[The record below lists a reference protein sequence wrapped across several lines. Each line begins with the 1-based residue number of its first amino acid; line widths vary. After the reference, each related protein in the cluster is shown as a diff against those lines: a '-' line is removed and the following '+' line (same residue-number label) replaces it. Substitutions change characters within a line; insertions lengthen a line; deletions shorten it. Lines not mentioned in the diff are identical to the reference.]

1 MFRGNAFEF
10 GFVLD
15 LFVSLSFYDGRKV
28 VRQNELKSVGV
39 MKGKRV
45 ALLGALWMGL
55 CLTGGPV
62 WAQAYQLSGGEI
74 RSQTPSPKYASQLA
88 AFTAESD
95 LKSEATLRIG
105 PAIPMGDFKSLTGMS
120 GLPQGAK
127 LGISAD
133 LSYQY
138 YFVPYFGLGV
148 ALGAQIF
155 GYDFNTA
162 IQGSYPG
169 TMHKTG
175 WEVYSAGLSLNVRIP
190 IIARLYLIGQ
200 VQGRFGFMLSP
211 MAQAVEK
218 IPVYDP
224 VTHKKIGTDRN
235 VVKVIRPTT
244 EMDFQLGT
252 DFGLQYRVQKNWL
265 VQLSVEYRYWVF
277 QNNKAHTRVALDQVD
292 GLAFRYAALGIN
304 LGVTYAFGKKK
315 EGDH

>member
-1 MFRGNAFEF
+1 M
-10 GFVLD
+10 D
-15 LFVSLSFYDGRKV
+15 
-28 VRQNELKSVGV
+28 
-39 MKGKRV
+39 GKRV

-62 WAQAYQLSGGEI
+62 WAQAYQLSGGETRA
-74 RSQTPSPKYASQLA
+74 RSASPKYASQLA
-88 AFTAESD
+88 AFTSEFD

-105 PAIPMGDFKSLTGMS
+105 PAIPMGGFKALTGQS
-120 GLPQGAK
+120 GIPQGAK

-162 IQGSYPG
+162 ITESYPG
-169 TMHKTG
+169 KLHKTG

-190 IIARLYLIGQ
+190 IISKLYLIGQ

-224 VTHKKIGTDRN
+224 VTHKKTGTDRN
-235 VVKVIRPTT
+235 VVKVMRPQTN
-244 EMDFQLGT
+244 MDFQLGT

-265 VQLSVEYRYWVF
+265 VQLSVEYRYGVF
-277 QNNKAHTRVALDQVD
+277 QNSPKNTKIPLAQVE
-292 GLAFRYAALGIN
+292 GLAFRYTALGIN
-304 LGVTYAFGKKK
+304 LGVTYAFGKPK
-315 EGDH
+315 EADH

>member
-1 MFRGNAFEF
+1 MDR
-10 GFVLD
+10 
-15 LFVSLSFYDGRKV
+15 
-28 VRQNELKSVGV
+28 
-39 MKGKRV
+39 KRV

-62 WAQAYQLSGGEI
+62 WAQAYQLSGGETRG
-74 RSQTPSPKYASQLA
+74 RSASPKYASQLA
-88 AFTAESD
+88 AFTSEFD
-95 LKSEATLRIG
+95 LKSEATLKIG
-105 PAIPMGDFKSLTGMS
+105 PAIPTGGFKALTGQS
-120 GLPQGAK
+120 GIPQGAK

-138 YFVPYFGLGV
+138 YFVPYFGVGV

-162 IQGSYPG
+162 ITESYPG
-169 TMHKTG
+169 KMHTTG

-190 IIARLYLIGQ
+190 IISKLYLIGQ

-224 VTHKKIGTDRN
+224 FTNKRTGFDRN
-235 VVKVIRPTT
+235 VVKVMRPQTN
-244 EMDFQLGT
+244 MDFQLGT

-265 VQLSVEYRYWVF
+265 VQLSVEYRYGVL
-277 QNNKAHTRVALDQVD
+277 QNSYKKTREALDQVD

-315 EGDH
+315 GEDH

>member
-1 MFRGNAFEF
+1 M
-10 GFVLD
+10 D
-15 LFVSLSFYDGRKV
+15 
-28 VRQNELKSVGV
+28 
-39 MKGKRV
+39 GKRV

-62 WAQAYQLSGGEI
+62 WAQAYQLSGGETRA
-74 RSQTPSPKYASQLA
+74 RSASPKYASQLA
-88 AFTAESD
+88 AFTSEFD

-105 PAIPMGDFKSLTGMS
+105 PAIPMGGFKALTGQS
-120 GLPQGAK
+120 GIPQGAK

-162 IQGSYPG
+162 ITESYPG
-169 TMHKTG
+169 KLHKTG

-190 IIARLYLIGQ
+190 IISKLYLIGQ

-224 VTHKKIGTDRN
+224 VTHKKTGTDRN
-235 VVKVIRPTT
+235 VVKVMRPQTN
-244 EMDFQLGT
+244 MDFQLGT

-265 VQLSVEYRYWVF
+265 VQLSVEYRYGVF
-277 QNNKAHTRVALDQVD
+277 QNSPKNTKIPLEQVE
-292 GLAFRYAALGIN
+292 GLAFRYTALGIN
-304 LGVTYAFGKKK
+304 LGVTYAFGKPK
-315 EGDH
+315 EADH

>member
-1 MFRGNAFEF
+1 
-10 GFVLD
+10 
-15 LFVSLSFYDGRKV
+15 
-28 VRQNELKSVGV
+28 

-55 CLTGGPV
+55 CLTGGSV
-62 WAQAYQLSGGEI
+62 WAQAYQLSGGEP

-95 LKSEATLRIG
+95 LKSEATLKIG
-105 PAIPMGDFKSLTGMS
+105 AAIPMGDFKALTGLS

-190 IIARLYLIGQ
+190 IIAKLYLIGQ

-218 IPVYDP
+218 IPVLDKDG
-224 VTHKKIGTDRN
+224 KKIGTDRN
-235 VVKVIRPTT
+235 VVKVIRPQSA
-244 EMDFQLGT
+244 MDFQLGT

-265 VQLSVEYRYWVF
+265 VQLSVEYRSWLSH
-277 QNNKAHTRVALDQVD
+277 NSKKKAPEALDQVE

-304 LGVTYAFGKKK
+304 LGVTYAFGKQ
-315 EGDH
+315 EGR